1 MIRVVALYPQSNGNW
16 FNADYYKKNHLK
28 MVKELMGPFGLVGIE
43 VDLGIN
49 APDNPAPY
57 FATGYLTF
65 DTLENLQK
73 AMAIAGKALME
84 DIPNY
89 SRDVVIQIGEIQN
102 LDL

>member
-43 VDLGIN
+43 MDLGIN

-57 FATGYLTF
+57 FAIGYMLF
-65 DTLENLQK
+65 DTMENLQK
-73 AMAIAGKALME
+73 GMAVASKELME
-84 DIPNY
+84 DIPRF
-89 SRDVVIQIGEIQN
+89 SRDVILQIGEVQQLEI
-102 LDL
+102 